1 MRFVHYMFVDESG
14 TARIPDAAA
23 RDDVVYIQ
31 CGLIVNAG
39 DVHRARAA
47 VDRAKRELFRGKDPM
62 KWELHGYEIW
72 RSRGRFADDLC
83 IPSIEKLDVFARS
96 VEAIEESGAVVV
108 SVIIQKDRLTSR
120 RHNLLTI
127 SWRLITE
134 RFERYLADCG
144 DGERGGIIA
153 DASGRGTEAKIRG
166 LMHDMYVG
174 IGRHRGRPVHVS
186 KDVRFVDSLSE
197 PLVQA
202 ADMAAYIMH
211 KHYAGNALFG
221 GLFDALMPCMW
232 QRDGSLEGFGIKHYP
247 DRR

>member
-1 MRFVHYMFVDESG
+1 MFVDESG
-14 TARIPDAAA
+14 TARIPNAAA

-83 IPSIEKLDVFARS
+83 IPCNEKLDVFARS

-108 SVIIQKDRLTSR
+108 SV
-120 RHNLLTI
+120 
-127 SWRLITE
+127 
-134 RFERYLADCG
+134 
-144 DGERGGIIA
+144 
-153 DASGRGTEAKIRG
+153 
-166 LMHDMYVG
+166 
-174 IGRHRGRPVHVS
+174 
-186 KDVRFVDSLSE
+186 
-197 PLVQA
+197 
-202 ADMAAYIMH
+202 

-232 QRDGSLEGFGIKHYP
+232 QRDGNLEGFGIKHYP